1 METSMPP
8 FPGIP
13 YGPAP
18 HWSFP
23 AVELSIFLMFALCFV
38 HAWRSSRH
46 RAVPYLLGG
55 FAFGL
60 ILEYLEVLSHSYTY
74 GRFWLMLGH
83 APLDIPICIGA
94 GWGIILYTSR
104 LFSDALRLPMLGA
117 AALDTLLALNIDL
130 SMDVVAYRTHMW
142 HWYWNFPSQNPLT
155 AQWFGIPYGNFVG
168 WITVVFCYS
177 LFSRLFE
184 RLLARRPDAGIIRF
198 TAIALLALIASQAV
212 LLFTESFAFGWMSR
226 TLHITSGKRL
236 ILFVVI
242 LLVLAIAGWRKRAR
256 PAFPIPAIA
265 TWVPCWFHA
274 FFLTCFFGLGFYRE
288 NHWMTAIACA
298 NVAAGILIHLAPWRL
313 RTSSPENAALVQ
325 SLQVEQAW
333 FCSSETQGS

>member
-1 METSMPP
+1 MPP

-13 YGPAP
+13 YGAAP
-18 HWSFP
+18 GWAFP
-23 AVELSIFLMFALCFV
+23 AVELSLFLLLALCFV
-38 HAWRSSRH
+38 HALRSR
-46 RAVPYLLGG
+46 RRGAIPYLLGG

-74 GRFWLMLGH
+74 GRFWIMLGH

-104 LFSDALRLPMLGA
+104 LFSDALRLTMLGA

-142 HWYWNFPSQNPLT
+142 HWYWNGTGLDPLK

-184 RLLARRPDAGIIRF
+184 RLLARRSGSGILRF

-212 LLFTESFAFGWMSR
+212 LLFTESFVFGWMSR
-226 TLHITSGKRL
+226 TLGITSGKRL
-236 ILFVVI
+236 SLFVLI
-242 LLVLAIAGWRKRAR
+242 LLALAIAGWTKRTR
-256 PAFPIPAIA
+256 PALSIPAIA
-265 TWVPCWFHA
+265 TWMPCWFHLL
-274 FFLTCFFGLGFYRE
+274 FFGCFFTLGFYRE
-288 NHWMTAIACA
+288 NRWMTAVACA
-298 NVAAGILIHLAPWRL
+298 NVAAGILIHVAPYWRRAPL
-313 RTSSPENAALVQ
+313 LDSPALVQ
-325 SLQVEQAW
+325 SLQTE
-333 FCSSETQGS
+333 